1 MKGSAKSKAVHVHVL
16 YTEGCAN
23 TPATIELIR
32 EVAETIGIQIQISKR
47 LIETAR
53 QAEEMRFLGSP
64 TVLVDDLDMDP
75 AVRESVSY
83 GFM

>member
-1 MKGSAKSKAVHVHVL
+1 
-16 YTEGCAN
+16 
-23 TPATIELIR
+23 
-32 EVAETIGIQIQISKR
+32 VAEAIGIQIQISKR

-75 AVRESVSY
+75 AARESVSY